1 MAIGATRQ
9 FAGSISILYHCKP
22 QNGINGYRITGG
34 LVVDWLQ
41 RSSTL
46 VLGVG
51 MRGIPKLM
59 AAIFQTTFYPQYLYL
74 RSPYFALLKASAHCA
89 NDLNGAMGSERI
101 TILREEK
108 VLEQA
113 SP

>member
-1 MAIGATRQ
+1 M
-9 FAGSISILYHCKP
+9 
-22 QNGINGYRITGG
+22 
-34 LVVDWLQ
+34 VDWLQ